1 MDNFIF
7 SLNAT
12 MPIFLLMI
20 LGKIFKVIGITNDNF
35 AQVSDKFVF
44 NVCLPVMVF
53 LDIANTNIKE
63 DFDLSFI
70 LFCILATTISFVVI
84 WILAEVLSKDKD
96 IVGAFVQAS
105 YRSSAAILGVAF
117 VQNMYGSSGM
127 APMMIVAAVPFF
139 NIFAVIV
146 LTFKAKDAQ
155 NLDKKEAIKKA
166 FINILKNPIIIGIF
180 LGVIASYFQIK
191 FPVIIEKTLNNLG
204 VLSTPLAILSLGA
217 TFQGRDAIAKV
228 KPTIISSIIKLI
240 VLPAIFLPIA
250 IYMGFRKEML
260 IAILIM
266 LGAPT
271 TISCYI
277 MAKNMNND
285 YILTS
290 SIVVVTTLF
299 SSVTLTLWIF
309 ILKSMALI

>member
-155 NLDKKEAIKKA
+155 NLEKKEAIKKA

-180 LGVIASYFQIK
+180 LGVIASYFQIR

-260 IAILIM
+260 ISILIM